1 MSRIY
6 VDSNIFIDVVED
18 RKNLI
23 GKDIAKPASKMF
35 FRAMS
40 CEFYLIISSW
50 TLKELYK
57 HVNVDEIKMLFAMVK
72 KKIITVKY
80 DDKDVEEAKKRSR
93 DNFDDALH
101 IVLAE
106 KEKADYIVTRNI
118 DHFIQIGTKITI
130 KRPEN
135 L

>member
-1 MSRIY
+1 M
-6 VDSNIFIDVVED
+6 DSNIFIDVVED

-80 DDKDVEEAKKRSR
+80 DDRDVEEAKKRSR

>member
-80 DDKDVEEAKKRSR
+80 DDRDVEEAKKRSR

-118 DHFIQIGTKITI
+118 DHFIKIGTKITI

>member
-1 MSRIY
+1 M
-6 VDSNIFIDVVED
+6 DSNIFIDVVED

>member
-80 DDKDVEEAKKRSR
+80 DDRDVEEAKKRSR

>member
-1 MSRIY
+1 M
-6 VDSNIFIDVVED
+6 DSNIFIDVVED

-118 DHFIQIGTKITI
+118 DHFIQIGTNITI

>member
-1 MSRIY
+1 

-80 DDKDVEEAKKRSR
+80 DDRDVEEAKKRSR